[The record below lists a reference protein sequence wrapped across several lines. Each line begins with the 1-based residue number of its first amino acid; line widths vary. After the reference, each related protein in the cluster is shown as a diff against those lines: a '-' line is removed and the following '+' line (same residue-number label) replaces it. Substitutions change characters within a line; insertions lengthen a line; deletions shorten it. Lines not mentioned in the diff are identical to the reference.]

1 MLVYTWDLKS
11 HDQLKKILE
20 LSLRLNG
27 FHVEINPSNGHKL
40 FPGQEK
46 YEPPIKTVKIMTK
59 SFWIKFLHD
68 TEDGAGKINMPDGFA
83 NNLIR
88 DLELKLLEKEVLEK
102 EART

>member
-27 FHVEINPSNGHKL
+27 FHVELNPVNGHKL

-46 YEPPIKTVKIMTK
+46 YEPPIKTITMRTK

-68 TEDGAGKINMPDGFA
+68 TKDGGGKINMPDP
-83 NNLIR
+83 LVDR
-88 DLELKLLEKEVLEK
+88 LTRELELMLRGKEVVKHE
-102 EART
+102 